1 VCAAAQEDKRGSL
14 ARTGCQIFC
23 FIGNH
28 GERIDSVPMIANETE
43 YLCQMERALSRSDL
57 PIEQGPRGLG
67 TLARTPNP
75 LKGTVDWDSYTRPRV

>member
-1 VCAAAQEDKRGSL
+1 
-14 ARTGCQIFC
+14 
-23 FIGNH
+23 
-28 GERIDSVPMIANETE
+28 MIANETE